1 DPYTGGVLVTGTSG
15 SGKSTLTTGLLERL
29 AAAGYQFAII
39 DPEGDYTELEFAV
52 ALGGPERAP
61 LVEEALDVLR
71 DPARNAVV
79 NLLGVALEHRPGVFG
94 ELLPALLDLR
104 TRTGRPHWLVIDAA
118 HHLLPATWQPG
129 SEAIP
134 ALMPSA
140 LY

>member
-1 DPYTGGVLVTGTSG
+1 
-15 SGKSTLTTGLLERL
+15 
-29 AAAGYQFAII
+29 
-39 DPEGDYTELEFAV
+39 DPEGDYASLEMAV
-52 ALGGPERAP
+52 VLGSPQRAP
-61 LVEEALDVLR
+61 LVEEVLDVLR

-79 NLLGVALEHRPGVFG
+79 NLLGVALEHRPGFFG

-104 TRTGRPHWLVIDAA
+104 TRTGRPHWPAIDEA
-118 HHLLPATWQPG
+118 HHPLPATWQPG